1 MSALFI
7 SVLVFRYLMKRTLS
21 LLLVFL
27 LCSQCTVG
35 SAAGDL
41 SLLTDAGQTDA
52 LDRPLVLFSE
62 LNDGSVLTVDNEGN
76 VSLNAFND
84 GVLSTQWSIFLEVEA
99 NHARIDAAQEL
110 ITIAHD
116 QGVYVVQ
123 MSTQSVYWNISSVDR
138 VDDAVI
144 DNEGELWLAFFAGKR
159 RADQYDTSGF
169 TGISSSTISAGI
181 SALEILDDGRLVMAS
196 YDKKIYVHNTDGSLS
211 TTLTEPNGIVSY
223 IEQIDNS
230 TLLAGTT
237 GGTIYHYEIDTWASS
252 SLGLGH
258 TKQTTLLDEHDG
270 MYIAGSKQGKIA
282 FIDQSNFTVIESFA
296 ASGDIIAVL
305 PEYTGQFFAVG
316 ALPSETKIRYFDL
329 DSDLD
334 GVNDL
339 NDAFP
344 SDPTQTTDSDDDGYG
359 DNPSGNQPDAF
370 PDEPT
375 QWADSDG
382 DGYGDNIGGENAD
395 LFPTN
400 GDQWSDADGDGYGDN
415 INGEDGDVFPEE
427 STQWADTDRDGYGD
441 NPDGYKPD
449 MCPNVNAFSSIDR
462 YGCPDS
468 DLDGYSNPGE
478 NWTVEDG
485 ADALPNNPTQWL
497 DGDGDGY
504 GDASEGQSPD
514 ACPWEFGTSTK
525 AVRVDVNSTS
535 GYTSLP
541 SFGCLDED
549 GDGWVDRTESPLMD
563 LDPNEHFD
571 GDGDG
576 VGSNS
581 DYDDTRGFIKTEQ
594 DHCLND
600 KNDTSEACMGWNN
613 PAYQAYLSSVEEG
626 TMVLGYNAW
635 NTTTNEDNSAGA
647 TGAVDE
653 DTLNQVIMA
662 GIVAFVSLTALI
674 LAVAFVINR
683 RKEAADT
690 KQYGG
695 VRPGASS
702 NASKEALEGRGGLSA
717 DGGIISD
724 AGWDDDVEQLQ
735 FDQPSDG
742 FSDMAL
748 NAEETDNEPDAMT
761 YEEESIESIAGA
773 PTTPASEPASEQA
786 DAPQKPT
793 EAPPLP
799 EGGLP
804 EGWTMDQWQWYGH
817 EWLAKYGKN

>member
-223 IEQIDNS
+223 LEQIDNS

-282 FIDQSNFTVIESFA
+282 FIDQSNFTVIESFT

-375 QWADSDG
+375 QWVDSDG

-441 NPDGYKPD
+441 NPDGFKPD

-468 DLDGYSNPGE
+468 DLDGYSNPDE
-478 NWTVEDG
+478 NWTVENG

-504 GDASEGQSPD
+504 GDASEGESAD

-563 LDPNEHFD
+563 LDPDEHFD

-635 NTTTNEDNSAGA
+635 NTTTNEDNSAGTA
-647 TGAVDE
+647 GAVDE

-724 AGWDDDVEQLQ
+724 VGWDDDVEQLQ

-773 PTTPASEPASEQA
+773 PTTPASEPASEQI